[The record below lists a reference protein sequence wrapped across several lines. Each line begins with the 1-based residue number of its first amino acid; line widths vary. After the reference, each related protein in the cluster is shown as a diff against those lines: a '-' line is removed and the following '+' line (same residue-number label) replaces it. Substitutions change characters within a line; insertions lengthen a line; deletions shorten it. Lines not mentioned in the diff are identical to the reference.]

1 MNSSSLK
8 VAVIGAG
15 SHVFGSS
22 LLHQMQTH
30 FDTIPIRFHSL
41 HKAESAGRFL

>member
-8 VAVIGAG
+8 VAVIGSG
-15 SHVFGSS
+15 SHFFGSS
-22 LLHQMQTH
+22 LLHQMQTQ

-41 HKAESAGRFL
+41 QKAESAGRLL